1 MSVREITCQELVEL
15 VTDYLEDRLPVERRL
30 LFEEHLAFCTW
41 CVTYLDQMRQT
52 IQIAGTLREDDLDPH
67 ARDAMLDVFKKFPR

>member
-1 MSVREITCQELVEL
+1 MAVREINCQQLVEL
-15 VTDYLEDRLPVERRL
+15 VTEYLEDRLPVEDRL

-52 IQIAGTLREDDLDPH
+52 IQVAGTLREDDLDPH
-67 ARDAMLDVFKKFPR
+67 ARDAMLKVFKEFPR

>member
-1 MSVREITCQELVEL
+1 MAVREITCQQLVEL
-15 VTDYLEDRLPVERRL
+15 VTEYLEERLPVEERL

-52 IQIAGTLREDDLDPH
+52 IQVAGTLREDDLDPH
-67 ARDAMLDVFKKFPR
+67 ARDAMLNVFKEFPR

>member
-1 MSVREITCQELVEL
+1 MAVREITCQQLVEL
-15 VTDYLEDRLPVERRL
+15 VTEYVEDRLPVEERL

-52 IQIAGTLREDDLDPH
+52 IQVAGTLCEDDLDPH
-67 ARDAMLDVFKKFPR
+67 ARDAMLKVFKEFPR

>member
-1 MSVREITCQELVEL
+1 MAIREITCQQLVEL
-15 VTDYLEDRLPVERRL
+15 VTDYLEDRLPVEERL

-52 IQIAGTLREDDLDPH
+52 IQVAGTLREDDLDPH
-67 ARDAMLDVFKKFPR
+67 ARDAMLKVFKEFPR

>member
-1 MSVREITCQELVEL
+1 MAVREITCQQLVEL
-15 VTDYLEDRLPVERRL
+15 VTEYLEDRLPVEERL

-52 IQIAGTLREDDLDPH
+52 IQVAGTLREDDLDPH
-67 ARDAMLDVFKKFPR
+67 ARDAMLKVFKEFPR

>member
-1 MSVREITCQELVEL
+1 MAIREITCQQLVEL
-15 VTDYLEDRLPVERRL
+15 VTDYLEDRLPVDERL

-52 IQIAGTLREDDLDPH
+52 IEVAGTLREDDLDPH
-67 ARDAMLDVFKKFPR
+67 ARDAMLKVFKEFPR

>member
-1 MSVREITCQELVEL
+1 MAIREITCQQLVEL
-15 VTDYLEDRLPVERRL
+15 ITDYLEDRLPVDERL

-52 IQIAGTLREDDLDPH
+52 IEVAGTLREDDLDPH
-67 ARDAMLDVFKKFPR
+67 ARDAMLKVFKEFPR

>member
-1 MSVREITCQELVEL
+1 MAVREITCKQLVEL
-15 VTDYLEDRLPVERRL
+15 VTEYLEDRLPVEERL

-52 IQIAGTLREDDLDPH
+52 IQVAGTLREDDLDPR
-67 ARDAMLDVFKKFPR
+67 ARDAMLKVFKEFPR

>member
-1 MSVREITCQELVEL
+1 MAVREITCQQLVEL
-15 VTDYLEDRLPVERRL
+15 VTDYLEDRLPVDERL

-52 IQIAGTLREDDLDPH
+52 IQVAGTLREDDLDPH
-67 ARDAMLDVFKKFPR
+67 ARDAMLKVFKEFPR

>member
-1 MSVREITCQELVEL
+1 MAVREITCKQLVEL
-15 VTDYLEDRLPVERRL
+15 VTEYLEDRLPVEERL

-52 IQIAGTLREDDLDPH
+52 IRVAGTLREDDLDPR
-67 ARDAMLDVFKKFPR
+67 ARDAMLKVFKEFPR

>member
-1 MSVREITCQELVEL
+1 MAVREITCQQLVEL
-15 VTDYLEDRLPVERRL
+15 VTDYLEDRLPVEERL

-52 IQIAGTLREDDLDPH
+52 IQVAGTLREDDLDPH
-67 ARDAMLDVFKKFPR
+67 ARDAMLKVFKEFPR

>member
-1 MSVREITCQELVEL
+1 MAVREITCQQLVEL
-15 VTDYLEDRLPVERRL
+15 VTDYLEDRLPVDERL

-52 IQIAGTLREDDLDPH
+52 IEAAGTLREDDLDPH
-67 ARDAMLDVFKKFPR
+67 ARDAMLKVFKEFPR

>member
-1 MSVREITCQELVEL
+1 MAVREITCQQLVEL
-15 VTDYLEDRLPVERRL
+15 VTDYLEDRLPVDERL

-52 IQIAGTLREDDLDPH
+52 IEVAGTLREDDLDPH
-67 ARDAMLDVFKKFPR
+67 ARDAMLKVFKEFPR

>member
-1 MSVREITCQELVEL
+1 MAIREITCQQLVEL
-15 VTDYLEDRLPVERRL
+15 VTDYLEDRLSVEERL

-52 IQIAGTLREDDLDPH
+52 IQVAGTLREDDLDPH
-67 ARDAMLDVFKKFPR
+67 ARDAMLKVFKEFPR